1 MSGYREKDRYYDQQS
16 QVFAHPNYGSY
27 GGYPAYSGYP
37 TYGGYSYGYGAYPAP
52 RQRQQNYN
60 ANTVEEPRVRRVSGR
75 NQPAAITM
83 WSDRTWW
90 AIFLLGIVTC
100 GIIDIVFWYRTANDL
115 NIMESRYDGKRTM
128 GFLMM
133 LIFCTFTLF
142 FAFFVWMHRFSARV
156 GDALER
162 RGIEYEFGAGTF
174 WGWGVFGI
182 LLLGVGPLVYFAKL
196 CKAMNKISEDFNEV
210 G

>member
-1 MSGYREKDRYYDQQS
+1 MSGYREEDRYYDQQS

-27 GGYPAYSGYP
+27 GGY
-37 TYGGYSYGYGAYPAP
+37 SYGYGAYPAQ
-52 RQRQQNYN
+52 RQRQQNYS

-90 AIFLLGIVTC
+90 AIFLLGIITC
-100 GIIDIVFWYRTANDL
+100 GIVDIVFWYRTANDL

-142 FAFFVWMHRFSARV
+142 FCVFCLDAPLFGSGRGCAREAGNRIRIRCRNLLGLGCFRNSSARCGTV
-156 GDALER
+156 GLLCQALQGNEQN
-162 RGIEYEFGAGTF
+162 
-174 WGWGVFGI
+174 
-182 LLLGVGPLVYFAKL
+182 LGRLQRSR
-196 CKAMNKISEDFNEV
+196 ISLIYS
-210 G
+210 

>member
-1 MSGYREKDRYYDQQS
+1 MSGYREEDRYYDHQS

-27 GGYPAYSGYP
+27 GGYPAYSGS
-37 TYGGYSYGYGAYPAP
+37 SYGYGAYPAP
-52 RQRQQNYN
+52 RQRQRKYN
-60 ANTVEEPRVRRVSGR
+60 AKTVEEPEVGGGSGG

-83 WSDRTWW
+83 WRDRTWW

-100 GIIDIVFWYRTANDL
+100 GSIDIVVWYRTANDL